1 MANCGRLC
9 FLYLETIYNY
19 FQLGVACPLT
29 LVLIAVS
36 ALVVIIAAYMFI
48 SRQTRRNNPEGF
60 NDRRDQQNKKLTKT
74 LCIVTGLSIICWLP
88 GIVLSIRIN
97 LTDDVMTTHISRLT
111 AILLAKMFQY
121 LNSVVD
127 PIVYAF
133 RMPLINRKI
142 VEIFTKISPKRKR
155 SQDTNRAKELD
166 ATAHRQKK
174 EVTLQNFETRL

>member
-1 MANCGRLC
+1 
-9 FLYLETIYNY
+9 
-19 FQLGVACPLT
+19 
-29 LVLIAVS
+29 
-36 ALVVIIAAYMFI
+36 
-48 SRQTRRNNPEGF
+48 
-60 NDRRDQQNKKLTKT
+60 
-74 LCIVTGLSIICWLP
+74 
-88 GIVLSIRIN
+88 
-97 LTDDVMTTHISRLT
+97 MTTHISRLT